1 MVEQR
6 RQATWRAGDAV
17 GRRRFL
23 ALAGLAGAGWL
34 AACGSPTSGGSQGAR
49 SASPAT
55 SATAVPAPAPMRARA
70 GVIAGLSENIFQYL
84 GQERGFFRDEGLDIE
99 FVEFQAGG
107 PMLKALLANELDIAE
122 SGFAAM
128 PLAVANGA
136 DLKFVG
142 ATKPGLNF
150 ALYTRREI
158 NRIEEL
164 VGKSVGIAD
173 PGSFLHQL
181 MVALFDVQGI
191 DDRDVQYVNIGSSPA
206 VFRAVL
212 AGKVDAGPSTIDWVP
227 EARRSDNT
235 KVLLYFAE
243 YLPKYIRTGLMVRGS
258 DIETKRDLLVR
269 TMVAWARS
277 IRYSL
282 DHKDEWL
289 ALATSRTGRPRDELE
304 FTYDYEKEHKI
315 VEPNLTIDPDALRF
329 AQEMNVR
336 AGSQSEVLPFER
348 VATTALQQAVM
359 QRLGEYRWN
368 A

>member
-1 MVEQR
+1 MAEPLSRSVHR
-6 RQATWRAGDAV
+6 IGPSI

-23 ALAGLAGAGWL
+23 AIAGLGATGWL
-34 AACGSPTSGGSQGAR
+34 AACAPRPSAGGPQGSESGASAGSG
-49 SASPAT
+49 SAPSQQ
-55 SATAVPAPAPMRARA
+55 APAHVRA

-84 GQERGFFRDEGLDIE
+84 GQERGFFRDEGIDIE
-99 FVEFQAGG
+99 FIEFQAGG

-128 PLAVANGA
+128 PLAVVNGA

-150 ALYTRREI
+150 ALYTRPEI
-158 NRIEEL
+158 NRVEDLI
-164 VGKSVGIAD
+164 GKSVGIAD

-235 KVLLYFAE
+235 KVLLYFNE

-258 DIETKRDLLVR
+258 DIEAKRDVLVR
-269 TMVAWARS
+269 TMIAWARS

-282 DHKDEWL
+282 EHKDEWL
-289 ALATSRTGRPRDELE
+289 AARRTGVHLRLREGAQDRRAQPHDRSRCPALRPGDERPCRQPARGAAVRTGRHHR
-304 FTYDYEKEHKI
+304 I
-315 VEPNLTIDPDALRF
+315 A
-329 AQEMNVR
+329 AGGR
-336 AGSQSEVLPFER
+336 AAAR
-348 VATTALQQAVM
+348 
-359 QRLGEYRWN
+359 
-368 A
+368 